1 MYQWQSPQS
10 GRVQLS
16 GSVPS
21 WYRANERGPRVLVFE
36 NGQLIDDTALP
47 VSEMKRLELRES
59 AFSESETGGPSES
72 SSLPDDSAV
81 ALPAQE
87 LELDTAPAALAAP
100 APASPAAITS
110 APPDSDKALQLKA
123 LIDAWD
129 DRQLEQARSL
139 LELMPESSDAA
150 GPTVPAPR

>member
-59 AFSESETGGPSES
+59 ALAESATGAASDS
-72 SSLPDDSAV
+72 TSLPDDSAV

-87 LELDTAPAALAAP
+87 LKLDTGPAALADP
-100 APASPAAITS
+100 APASPAAAMT
-110 APPDSDKALQLKA
+110 PPDSAKAAQLKA

-139 LELMPESSDAA
+139 LELMPDSDDAA
-150 GPTVPAPR
+150 GQTVPAPR